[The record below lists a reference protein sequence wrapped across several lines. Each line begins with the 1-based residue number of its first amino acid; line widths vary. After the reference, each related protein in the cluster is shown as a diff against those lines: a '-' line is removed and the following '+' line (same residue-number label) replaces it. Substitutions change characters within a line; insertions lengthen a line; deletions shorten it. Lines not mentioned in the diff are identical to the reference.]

1 MESERLRRKLKLKQ
15 VAEDLGIVKQQL
27 NAIEK
32 NRRTVSP
39 ELAVKIANYYS
50 KPVEDF
56 FLPTRFETRSL
67 KNE

>member
-1 MESERLRRKLKLKQ
+1 MGVERLRKKLKQ
-15 VAEDLGIVKQQL
+15 KQVADDLGITKQQL

-32 NRRTVSP
+32 SRRTVSP
-39 ELAVKIANYYS
+39 ELALKIANYYS
-50 KPVEDF
+50 KPVEEF